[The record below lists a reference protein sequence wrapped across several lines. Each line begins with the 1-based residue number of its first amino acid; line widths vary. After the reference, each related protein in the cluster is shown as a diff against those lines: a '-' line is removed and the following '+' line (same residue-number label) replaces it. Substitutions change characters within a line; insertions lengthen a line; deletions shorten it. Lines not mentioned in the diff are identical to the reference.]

1 MKEKLKNKSLLPQHY
16 NKIGLTSLNT
26 EFLPGGGPTIIGLEE
41 SPPVPVTGGSPTSES
56 LLSAAHPTFP
66 PPPVGGL
73 NRVYLEADT
82 RVLL

>member
-1 MKEKLKNKSLLPQHY
+1 MGETGSSCIFNTPLITYEYLEHARSLVNSGAAL
-16 NKIGLTSLNT
+16 SLNEVERGAT
-26 EFLPGGGPTIIGLEE
+26 
-41 SPPVPVTGGSPTSES
+41 
-56 LLSAAHPTFP
+56 